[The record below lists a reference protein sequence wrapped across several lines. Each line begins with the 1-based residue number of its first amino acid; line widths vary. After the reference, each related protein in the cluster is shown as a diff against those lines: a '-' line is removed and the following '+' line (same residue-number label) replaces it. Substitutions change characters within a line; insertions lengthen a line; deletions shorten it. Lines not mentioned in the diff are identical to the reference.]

1 MDLVNYSLKVKNRI
15 LLQNVNIKFEKGIIN
30 HLLGKNGIGKSCFA
44 KSIINAFPYTGKI
57 NTDTEKITL
66 IGSYTNIP
74 LDLNGNDIIA
84 LLKKICKIDVIQ
96 SLIEHLNIKE
106 MPLKNKIKNLS
117 DGQKQKLK
125 LLFFLAQEPEL
136 IILDEF
142 TNGLDKKTS
151 IEIYK
156 FLNNYTNKGHVTLI
170 NITHN
175 LADLEYMEGN
185 YYLLQNEDINQ
196 VNSKEMA
203 IDSYIKG

>member
-1 MDLVNYSLKVKNRI
+1 
-15 LLQNVNIKFEKGIIN
+15 
-30 HLLGKNGIGKSCFA
+30 
-44 KSIINAFPYTGKI
+44 
-57 NTDTEKITL
+57 
-66 IGSYTNIP
+66 
-74 LDLNGNDIIA
+74 
-84 LLKKICKIDVIQ
+84 
-96 SLIEHLNIKE
+96 